1 VAVLFFNPDGDSFFA
16 SVSLVSLIGYQVVQ
30 PFVFYS
36 WVDPQFVGILG
47 GRDVFRHADDCL
59 FVAIFLPWK
68 MQGISLTQHLTALVY
83 ILAYSRPV
91 CVTLFSQGSYGFLRS
106 INFEPA
112 EIFSPD
118 RVTPFFQA
126 ALCRILK
133 WFASP
138 SKRRIFKLLVKLLPK
153 YFQHGFFQ

>member
-1 VAVLFFNPDGDSFFA
+1 LVVVLFFNPDGDSFFA

-83 ILAYSRPV
+83 ILAYFPS
-91 CVTLFSQGSYGFLRS
+91 CMCNS
-106 INFEPA
+106 IF
-112 EIFSPD
+112 
-118 RVTPFFQA
+118 T
-126 ALCRILK
+126 RIL
-133 WFASP
+133 WLSQEHQF
-138 SKRRIFKLLVKLLPK
+138 
-153 YFQHGFFQ
+153 